1 MSTPATQP
9 AKSSAT
15 SISATTTT
23 TAATSATA
31 PTPIFRPS
39 TPYSVYIPGTPTAG
53 SRPQTPVLTAA
64 TVPTEVSAQSVN
76 TVQTYKEDMSSM
88 TSTHDKQAAT
98 EHLEQNLPPEIKG
111 EISISQER
119 VERSQ
124 QETFTQIQTSSDK
137 IMSFQES
144 SLQQEQVTGRPY
156 FKTEEQSFDHVTA
169 PAHIFKPTEQSGAF
183 PFRCEDIPQEQD
195 ASRKTSQYNS
205 TSVQYS
211 NVYEQTEVT
220 SQESEAMYEPKPI
233 KSLIQT
239 FEQNSRPP
247 MKYKQIQKDGTNIVL
262 NTPTQHTRKPLPSQ
276 APTVNGN
283 IYYVASAHVETRQFA
298 PQQAEITTQKVTGQE
313 TSDTQYQKFS
323 SFSSSEQQQSLNI
336 QHGQSSSIQTFQS
349 KSLQSSTVNQQQL
362 LTQITG
368 KTANL
373 FFVFM
378 LIFFLQQYFWA
389 HFEGCHF
396 PVCLTNISFK

>member
-15 SISATTTT
+15 SIAATTTS

-31 PTPIFRPS
+31 PTPTFRPS
-39 TPYSVYIPGTPTAG
+39 TPFSVYIPGTPTAG

-64 TVPTEVSAQSVN
+64 TVPTEVSAPSVN
-76 TVQTYKEDMSSM
+76 TVQPHNKDMLSM
-88 TSTHDKQAAT
+88 TSTQDKQAAT
-98 EHLEQNLPPEIKG
+98 EHLEQKLPPDTKG
-111 EISISQER
+111 EISVSQER
-119 VERSQ
+119 VESSQ

-144 SLQQEQVTGRPY
+144 SLQQEQITGRPN
-156 FKTEEQSFDHVTA
+156 FKTEEQSFDHVTV
-169 PAHIFKPTEQSGAF
+169 PAHIFKPTEQPGAF
-183 PFRCEDIPQEQD
+183 PFRCEDMPQAQD
-195 ASRKTSQYNS
+195 ASTTTSQYSS

-211 NVYEQTEVT
+211 NVYRQTEVT
-220 SQESEAMYEPKPI
+220 SQENEAMYEPKPI

-247 MKYKQIQKDGTNIVL
+247 MKYKQIQKDVSNIVM

-276 APTVNGN
+276 APVVNGN

-298 PQQAEITTQKVTGQE
+298 PQQEEITTQKVTGQE

-336 QHGQSSSIQTFQS
+336 RHGQSSSIQTFQS

-373 FFVFM
+373 FFYYSCLYFFSSN
-378 LIFFLQQYFWA
+378 IFGHILKDAIFLCA
-389 HFEGCHF
+389 
-396 PVCLTNISFK
+396 

>member
-15 SISATTTT
+15 SISATTTS
-23 TAATSATA
+23 TAATSAAA
-31 PTPIFRPS
+31 PTPTFRPS
-39 TPYSVYIPGTPTAG
+39 TPFSVYIPGTPTAG
-53 SRPQTPVLTAA
+53 SRPQTPTLIAA
-64 TVPTEVSAQSVN
+64 TVPTEVSVPSVN
-76 TVQTYKEDMSSM
+76 TVQPCNKDMSSM
-88 TSTHDKQAAT
+88 TSTQDKQAAT
-98 EHLEQNLPPEIKG
+98 EHLGQNLLPETKE
-111 EISISQER
+111 EISVSQKR
-119 VERSQ
+119 VESSQ
-124 QETFTQIQTSSDK
+124 QETFTQIQTSSEK

-144 SLQQEQVTGRPY
+144 SLQQEQITGRPY

-183 PFRCEDIPQEQD
+183 PVRGDDIPQVQD
-195 ASRKTSQYNS
+195 ASIDTSQYSS
-205 TSVQYS
+205 TSIQHS
-211 NVYEQTEVT
+211 NTYRQTEVN
-220 SQESEAMYEPKPI
+220 SHESGAVYEPKPI

-247 MKYKQIQKDGTNIVL
+247 MKYKQIQKDGTNIVM

-276 APTVNGN
+276 TPTVNGN
-283 IYYVASAHVETRQFA
+283 VYYVASARVETRQFA
-298 PQQAEITTQKVTGQE
+298 PQQAEITTEKMTGQE
-313 TSDTQYQKFS
+313 TSETQYQKFS

-373 FFVFM
+373 FCIYAY
-378 LIFFLQQYFWA
+378 IFSPSIFLGIF
-389 HFEGCHF
+389 
-396 PVCLTNISFK
+396 

>member
-31 PTPIFRPS
+31 PTPTFRPS
-39 TPYSVYIPGTPTAG
+39 TPFSVYIPGTPTAS

-64 TVPTEVSAQSVN
+64 TDPTEVAAPSVN
-76 TVQTYKEDMSSM
+76 NVQSYNKDMSSM
-88 TSTHDKQAAT
+88 TGTQDKQAAK
-98 EHLEQNLPPEIKG
+98 EYLEKNLPPETKG
-111 EISISQER
+111 EISVSQER

-124 QETFTQIQTSSDK
+124 QETFTQTQTSSEK
-137 IMSFQES
+137 IMSLQES
-144 SLQQEQVTGRPY
+144 SLQQEQVTGRPN

-169 PAHIFKPTEQSGAF
+169 PAHVFKPAEQSGAF
-183 PFRCEDIPQEQD
+183 PFRCEDIPQAQD
-195 ASRKTSQYNS
+195 ASTKTSQYSN

-211 NVYEQTEVT
+211 NIYSQTEVT
-220 SQESEAMYEPKPI
+220 SQESEATYEPMPI

-247 MKYKQIQKDGTNIVL
+247 MKYKQIQKDGTNIVMS
-262 NTPTQHTRKPLPSQ
+262 TPTQHTRKPLSSQ
-276 APTVNGN
+276 APIVNGN
-283 IYYVASAHVETRQFA
+283 VYYVASAHVETRQFA
-298 PQQAEITTQKVTGQE
+298 PQQTEITTQKVTGQE

-349 KSLQSSTVNQQQL
+349 NSLQSSTVNQQQL
-362 LTQITG
+362 LTKITG
-368 KTANL
+368 KTAI
-373 FFVFM
+373 FFVYM
-378 LIFFLQQYFWA
+378 LIFFLQQDFWA
-389 HFEGCHF
+389 YFEGCHF
-396 PVCLTNISFK
+396 FVCLTNINFK

>member
-31 PTPIFRPS
+31 PTPTFCPS
-39 TPYSVYIPGTPTAG
+39 TPFSVYIPGTPTAG
-53 SRPQTPVLTAA
+53 SRPQTPVLTAG

-76 TVQTYKEDMSSM
+76 TEQPYNKDMSSM
-88 TSTHDKQAAT
+88 TSTQDKQVTT
-98 EHLEQNLPPEIKG
+98 EYLEQNLPPETKG
-111 EISISQER
+111 ESSVSQER
-119 VERSQ
+119 VETSQ

-144 SLQQEQVTGRPY
+144 SLQQEQITGRPN
-156 FKTEEQSFDHVTA
+156 FKIEEQSFDHVTA

-183 PFRCEDIPQEQD
+183 PFRCEDIPQAQD
-195 ASRKTSQYNS
+195 ASSKISQYSS

-211 NVYEQTEVT
+211 NVYRQTEVT

-247 MKYKQIQKDGTNIVL
+247 MKYKQIQKDGTNIVM

-276 APTVNGN
+276 TPIVNGN
-283 IYYVASAHVETRQFA
+283 VYYVASAHVETRQFA
-298 PQQAEITTQKVTGQE
+298 PQQAEITAQKVTGQE
-313 TSDTQYQKFS
+313 TSDMQYQKFS

-336 QHGQSSSIQTFQS
+336 QQGLSSSIQTFQS

-373 FFVFM
+373 FCIHAY
-378 LIFFLQQYFWA
+378 IFSPTIFLGIF
-389 HFEGCHF
+389 
-396 PVCLTNISFK
+396 

>member
-23 TAATSATA
+23 TAATSATV
-31 PTPIFRPS
+31 PTPTFCPS
-39 TPYSVYIPGTPTAG
+39 TPFSVYIPGTPTTG

-64 TVPTEVSAQSVN
+64 TVPTEVTAPSMN
-76 TVQTYKEDMSSM
+76 TVQPYNKDISSM
-88 TSTHDKQAAT
+88 TSSQDKQAAK
-98 EHLEQNLPPEIKG
+98 EHLEQNLPSETKG
-111 EISISQER
+111 EISVSQER

-144 SLQQEQVTGRPY
+144 SLQQEQVTGRPN
-156 FKTEEQSFDHVTA
+156 FKPEEHIFDHVTA
-169 PAHIFKPTEQSGAF
+169 PAQIFRPTEQSGAL
-183 PFRCEDIPQEQD
+183 PFTCEDIPQAQD
-195 ASRKTSQYNS
+195 SSRRTSQYSS

-211 NVYEQTEVT
+211 NVYRQTEVT
-220 SQESEAMYEPKPI
+220 SQDSEAMYEPKPI

-247 MKYKQIQKDGTNIVL
+247 MKYMQIQKDGTNMVM
-262 NTPTQHTRKPLPSQ
+262 NTPTQHTRKPLPPQ
-276 APTVNGN
+276 APIVNGN
-283 IYYVASAHVETRQFA
+283 VYYVASAHVETRQFA
-298 PQQAEITTQKVTGQE
+298 PQQEEITTQKLTGQE

-368 KTANL
+368 KTANH
-373 FFVFM
+373 FCIHAY
-378 LIFFLQQYFWA
+378 IFSPAIFLGIF
-389 HFEGCHF
+389 
-396 PVCLTNISFK
+396 